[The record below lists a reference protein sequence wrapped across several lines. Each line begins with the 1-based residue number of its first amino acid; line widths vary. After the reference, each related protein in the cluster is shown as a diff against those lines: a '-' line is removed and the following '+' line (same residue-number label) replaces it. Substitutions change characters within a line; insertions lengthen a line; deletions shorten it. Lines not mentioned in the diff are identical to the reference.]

1 MCLSECVH
9 ACSKERER
17 EREREREGER
27 EREKERRTGIPG
39 GGEREGIALTRT
51 YLDQNVLR
59 HHGIGVGPSTSYLY
73 SFLGLVGLRV

>member
-1 MCLSECVH
+1 
-9 ACSKERER
+9 
-17 EREREREGER
+17 
-27 EREKERRTGIPG
+27 
-39 GGEREGIALTRT
+39 LTRT